1 MSPRDWL
8 APVRPWGGELPVV
21 ASQTTPDP
29 SPEPEPILDQVDDA
43 VEATFDVLTVLPWVL
58 LGAFAGI
65 VVSLIIHG
73 FANWMARRHPVL
85 KPGLGPARLPLQVLL
100 VLAGAWIAF
109 AIVTRPRAYEPA
121 HPWRDTVFHIALV
134 LVILAATWLIASLVR
149 SAESVVV
156 QHFTTTGSSR
166 AKRVETQFQIIRRV
180 VVGLIWVIGVAG
192 VLMTFPSARTAG
204 ASLFA
209 SAGLLSVVAG
219 LAAQTTL
226 GNVFAGL
233 QVAFTDSLRVDDVV
247 IINGDYSVV
256 EEITLTYVVLKVWD
270 GRRLIVPSSKLTT
283 EMFENW
289 TRRAQDMMGKVELD
303 VDWRIPI
310 AAMRTELNR
319 ALQETDLWDGR
330 TGVLQVSDAT
340 GGRVR
345 VAALVSAKDSSTLTD
360 LRNYLRERLVV
371 WVQEQAPLS
380 IPYQRTIVS
389 SYEERSRHLEK
400 YPDPVE
406 LVEAESPAESSP
418 EEAVTVAS
426 AADAEETVLLPQVER
441 ISVSGRTARS
451 EDDPVTDTGSLAPS
465 IPPITANVVN
475 PELTESQVRAGHES
489 SIFTGSPEAEARAEE
504 FSGPGEEVLAERER
518 KAEAARAIDTSQTE
532 LKEKPHG

>member
-1 MSPRDWL
+1 
-8 APVRPWGGELPVV
+8 
-21 ASQTTPDP
+21 
-29 SPEPEPILDQVDDA
+29 
-43 VEATFDVLTVLPWVL
+43 
-58 LGAFAGI
+58 
-65 VVSLIIHG
+65 
-73 FANWMARRHPVL
+73 
-85 KPGLGPARLPLQVLL
+85 
-100 VLAGAWIAF
+100 
-109 AIVTRPRAYEPA
+109 
-121 HPWRDTVFHIALV
+121 
-134 LVILAATWLIASLVR
+134 
-149 SAESVVV
+149 
-156 QHFTTTGSSR
+156 
-166 AKRVETQFQIIRRV
+166 
-180 VVGLIWVIGVAG
+180 
-192 VLMTFPSARTAG
+192 
-204 ASLFA
+204 
-209 SAGLLSVVAG
+209 
-219 LAAQTTL
+219 
-226 GNVFAGL
+226 
-233 QVAFTDSLRVDDVV
+233 
-247 IINGDYSVV
+247 VV

-345 VAALVSAKDSSTLTD
+345 VAALVSAKDSPPLTA

-451 EDDPVTDTGSLAPS
+451 DDDPVTDTGSLAPS